1 VTATVANDPDLQQD
15 RTALRNF
22 RGEGETD
29 ELVTTHAPR
38 GVEESVR
45 LLSRLLAIS
54 GSMAAAR
61 TPAEVA
67 VTIVKECSEVLRA
80 RMGLFV
86 QPTEGGQLEIVA
98 CHGLADAAV
107 RGWSRLSVDEH
118 TPVGIAYRTGE
129 PLWVESSEEFQD
141 RFGQQP
147 HARGRSSAAA
157 LPLVLD
163 GRVLGVVAFC
173 FDGPRVFAPDERA
186 LLLTMAA
193 QAAQAFERSR
203 AYAGEIA
210 ARLKVEALRC
220 LSEALAGALGT
231 SDVASVVIDRGMQMA
246 GADAC
251 ALHLV
256 EAASGILEL
265 MSQRGC
271 SPQVVESIR
280 RITPE
285 SPLFA
290 ALAASSSIWI
300 ESPEDYAAQYPS
312 LATMPAEGR
321 RARAWWSVP
330 LIAEGRT
337 IGQLGMGFHE
347 AHCFP
352 PEEREFIGL
361 FSRQCAEALVRA
373 GRLDAERRAHELA
386 ERVNAERKLE
396 EVRRAFLADAT
407 AALAQSLDYES
418 TLAKVA
424 RLAVPGLAD
433 CCVVDVLPEGHG
445 VPKRLAVACGDPAKS
460 EAAHEID
467 AGVPGVLRAGRSEM
481 SPDTMCVPLP
491 GRGRVFGAMTFS
503 CAQSGRRYTLEDLH
517 CAEELARR
525 CAIAIEN
532 ARLYASEQAARKS
545 ADVANRAKDEF
556 LAVVSHELRTPLN
569 AIMGWAKML
578 SSQLLDEARRG
589 RAIETIDRNAVAMAQ
604 LIDDLLDVSRI
615 ISGKMRLEIQRVDA
629 ARVIDAAIEAAR
641 PAAEAKS
648 VAIVASLDRSVPAV
662 SGDPNRLQQIV
673 WNLLSNA
680 VKFTPANG
688 RVEIGLAI
696 NQGHVEIRVED
707 TGRGIA
713 PSFLPYVF
721 DAFRQE
727 DTAHTRSRGGL
738 GLGLAITKQLVEL
751 HGGRIEAGSQGEG
764 FGAVFR
770 VHLPVPAVARTGD
783 GPTSRRSHFEKR
795 AELEG
800 LRVLVVDDDADAREL
815 VQAVLESSGCR
826 VTVAEGADP
835 ALDAIAREVPDVLLS
850 DVGMPGRDGYDLIR
864 EMRLLSPEKGG
875 SVPAAAL
882 TAYARAE
889 DRRRLLDAGFSM
901 HLAKPVEPAEL
912 VAVVASL
919 ARFARTCG

>member
-1 VTATVANDPDLQQD
+1 LQ
-15 RTALRNF
+15 NF
-22 RGEGETD
+22 RGETE
-29 ELVTTHAPR
+29 EVTTRRSPR

-67 VTIVKECSEVLRA
+67 ATFVREGSEALRA
-80 RMGLFV
+80 GMGLFV
-86 QPTEGGQLEIVA
+86 QPAEDGLLEIVA
-98 CHGLADAAV
+98 CHGLADGAA
-107 RGWSRLSVDEH
+107 RTWSRFSPDDA
-118 TPVGIAYRTGE
+118 TPAGIAYRTGE
-129 PLWVESSEEFQD
+129 PLWVESSDEFEGL
-141 RFGQQP
+141 FGRQP
-147 HARGRSSAAA
+147 HAREGSSAAA

-163 GRVLGVVAFC
+163 GRVLGVVAFR
-173 FDGPRVFAPDERA
+173 FDGPRDFAADERA

-193 QAAQAFERSR
+193 QAAQALERSR

-220 LSEALAGALGT
+220 LSEALSGAQGT
-231 SDVASVVIDRGMQMA
+231 NEVAAVVIDRGMHMA
-246 GADAC
+246 GADIC
-251 ALHLV
+251 TLYVLD
-256 EAASGILEL
+256 AASGVLEL
-265 MSQRGC
+265 VGERGC
-271 SPQVVESIR
+271 TPQILDHIR
-280 RITPE
+280 RVTPGSGDPAYSPIATGEPLWAETPE
-285 SPLFA
+285 EYVTLLPL
-290 ALAASSSIWI
+290 
-300 ESPEDYAAQYPS
+300 
-312 LATMPAEGR
+312 LATMRAEGR
-321 RARAWWSVP
+321 RARAFWSMP
-330 LIAEGRT
+330 LVVEGRT
-337 IGQLGMGFHE
+337 IGLLGMGFHE
-347 AHCFP
+347 ARRFL

-361 FSRQCAEALVRA
+361 FSRQCAEALLRA
-373 GRLDAERRAHELA
+373 SRLDAERRAHELA
-386 ERVNAERKLE
+386 QRVSAERKLE

-424 RLAVPGLAD
+424 HLAVPGLAD
-433 CCVVDVLPEGHG
+433 WCAVDVLPEGDR
-445 VPKRLAVACGDPAKS
+445 VPKRLVVACADPAKEPAR
-460 EAAHEID
+460 EAD
-467 AGVPGVLRAGRSEM
+467 SGVPSVLRAGRSEM
-481 SPDTMCVPLP
+481 SSTAMCVPLP
-491 GRGRVFGAMTFS
+491 GRGRVFGAMTFR
-503 CAQSGRRYTLEDLH
+503 AAESGRTYTADDLH

-532 ARLYASEQAARKS
+532 ARLYASEHAARKS

-578 SSQLLDEARRG
+578 SSQQLDDARRA

-615 ISGKMRLEIQRVDA
+615 ISGKMRLEIKRVDA

-641 PAAEAKS
+641 PAAEAKG
-648 VAIVASLDRSVPAV
+648 VAIVASLDRSVPPV

-680 VKFTPANG
+680 VKFTPTDG
-688 RVEIGLAI
+688 RVEVGLAI
-696 NQGHVEIRVED
+696 IQGSVEIRVED

-713 PSFLPYVF
+713 PTFLPYVF

-751 HGGRIEAGSQGEG
+751 HGGRIDASSQGEG
-764 FGAVFR
+764 FGAVFK
-770 VHLPVPAVARTGD
+770 VHLPVPAIARTGD
-783 GPTSRRSHFEKR
+783 ALESQRLQFQRRGD
-795 AELEG
+795 LEG
-800 LRVLVVDDDADAREL
+800 LRVLVVDDDEDAREL

-826 VTVAEGADP
+826 VTVAEGADA
-835 ALDAIAREVPDVLLS
+835 ALDAIAREVPEVLLS

-864 EMRLLSPEKGG
+864 EVRRLSPEKGG

-912 VAVVASL
+912 LAVVASL
-919 ARFARTCG
+919 ARFARAWG

>member
-1 VTATVANDPDLQQD
+1 LQ
-15 RTALRNF
+15 NF
-22 RGEGETD
+22 RGETE
-29 ELVTTHAPR
+29 ELLTTHAPR

-67 VTIVKECSEVLRA
+67 ATIVKECVEALRA
-80 RMGLFV
+80 GMGLFV
-86 QPTEGGQLEIVA
+86 QPAEDGLLEIVTS
-98 CHGLADAAV
+98 HGLGDAAA
-107 RGWSRLSVDEH
+107 RTWSRFSPDDH
-118 TPVGIAYRTGE
+118 TPASIAYRTGE
-129 PLWVESSEEFQD
+129 PLWVESPEEFED
-141 RFGQQP
+141 RFGHQP
-147 HARGRSSAAA
+147 HALVRASAAA

-163 GRVLGVVAFC
+163 GRVLGVIAFR
-173 FDGPRVFAPDERA
+173 FDGPRDFAPDERA

-193 QAAQAFERSR
+193 QAAQALDRSR
-203 AYAGEIA
+203 AYAGEID
-210 ARLKVEALRC
+210 ARLKVEALRS

-231 SDVASVVIDRGMQMA
+231 SDVARVVIDRGLQMA
-246 GADAC
+246 EADVC
-251 ALHLV
+251 TLHV
-256 EAASGILEL
+256 VDPASGALEL
-265 MSQRGC
+265 VSERGC

-280 RITPE
+280 RITAE
-285 SPLFA
+285 SGPLYA

-300 ESPEDYAAQYPS
+300 ESPEEYTAFYPS
-312 LATMPAEGR
+312 LATIPAEGG

-330 LIAEGRT
+330 LVAEGRT
-337 IGQLGMGFHE
+337 IGQLGMGFFE
-347 AHCFP
+347 ARRFP

-386 ERVNAERKLE
+386 DRMNAERKRE

-418 TLAKVA
+418 TLAQVA
-424 RLAVPGLAD
+424 RLAVPGLAE
-433 CCVVDVLPEGHG
+433 CCAVDVLPEGHG
-445 VPKRLAVACGDPAKS
+445 VPKRLAVACGDPAKADS
-460 EAAHEID
+460 THEIE
-467 AGVPGVLRAGRSEM
+467 AGVLSVLRTGRSEM
-481 SPDTMCVPLP
+481 SPVAMCVPLP
-491 GRGRVFGAMTFS
+491 GRGRVFGAMTFRAADS
-503 CAQSGRRYTLEDLH
+503 ARTYTLDDLH

-578 SSQLLDEARRG
+578 SSQQLDETRRAR
-589 RAIETIDRNAVAMAQ
+589 AVETIDRNAVAMAQ

-641 PAAEAKS
+641 PAAEAKG

-680 VKFTPANG
+680 VKFTPAAG

-696 NQGHVEIRVED
+696 IQGHVEIRVED

-713 PSFLPYVF
+713 PTFLPYVF

-783 GPTSRRSHFEKR
+783 GPESRRSPLEKR
-795 AELEG
+795 GDLEG
-800 LRVLVVDDDADAREL
+800 LRVLVVDDDEDAREL

-826 VTVAEGADP
+826 VTVAEGADA

-864 EMRLLSPEKGG
+864 AVRRLAPDDGG
-875 SVPAAAL
+875 NVPAAAL

-919 ARFARTCG
+919 ARFARAWG

>member
-1 VTATVANDPDLQQD
+1 M
-15 RTALRNF
+15 
-22 RGEGETD
+22 
-29 ELVTTHAPR
+29 
-38 GVEESVR
+38 EESVR

-67 VTIVKECSEVLRA
+67 ATIVREGSEALRA
-80 RMGLFV
+80 GMGLFV
-86 QPTEGGQLEIVA
+86 QPAEDGLLEIVA
-98 CHGLADAAV
+98 CHGLADPVA
-107 RGWSRLSVDEH
+107 RTWSRFSPDDA
-118 TPVGIAYRTGE
+118 TPAAIAYRTGE
-129 PLWVESSEEFQD
+129 PLWVESSDEFEGL
-141 RFGQQP
+141 FGRQP
-147 HARGRSSAAA
+147 HARDGSSAAA

-163 GRVLGVVAFC
+163 GRVLGVVAFR
-173 FDGPRVFAPDERA
+173 FDGPRAFAADERA

-193 QAAQAFERSR
+193 QAAQALERSR

-220 LSEALAGALGT
+220 LSEALSGAPGT
-231 SDVASVVIDRGMQMA
+231 NDVAAVVIDRGMQMA
-246 GADAC
+246 GADIC
-251 ALHLV
+251 TLYVLD
-256 EAASGILEL
+256 AANGVLEL
-265 MSQRGC
+265 VGERGC
-271 SPQVVESIR
+271 SPQVADRIR
-280 RITPE
+280 RITPG
-285 SPLFA
+285 SGDPAYAPIATGDPLWA
-290 ALAASSSIWI
+290 
-300 ESPEDYAAQYPS
+300 ETPEEYAAVLPL
-312 LATMPAEGR
+312 LATMRAEGR
-321 RARAWWSVP
+321 RARAFWSMP
-330 LIAEGRT
+330 LIVEGRT
-337 IGQLGMGFHE
+337 IGLLGMGFHE
-347 AHCFP
+347 ARRFP

-361 FSRQCAEALVRA
+361 FCRQCAEAVLRA
-373 GRLDAERRAHELA
+373 SRLDAERRAHELA
-386 ERVNAERKLE
+386 RRMNAERKLE

-407 AALAQSLDYES
+407 VALAQSLDYES

-424 RLAVPGLAD
+424 HLAVPGLAD
-433 CCVVDVLPEGHG
+433 WCAVDVLHEGDR
-445 VPKRLAVACGDPAKS
+445 VPKRLAAACADPSKAES
-460 EAAHEID
+460 APETD
-467 AGVPGVLRAGRSEM
+467 SGVPSVLRTGRSEM
-481 SPDTMCVPLP
+481 SATVMCVPLP
-491 GRGRVFGAMTFS
+491 GRGRVFGAVTFR
-503 CAQSGRRYTLEDLH
+503 AAESGRTYTADDLH

-532 ARLYASEQAARKS
+532 ARLYASEHAARKS

-578 SSQLLDEARRG
+578 SSQQLDEARRA

-615 ISGKMRLEIQRVDA
+615 ISGKMRLEIKRVDA
-629 ARVIDAAIEAAR
+629 ARVIEAAIEAAR
-641 PAAEAKS
+641 PAAEAKG
-648 VAIVASLDRSVPAV
+648 VAIASSLDRSVPPL

-680 VKFTPANG
+680 VKFTPAGG
-688 RVEIGLAI
+688 RVEVGLAI
-696 NQGHVEIRVED
+696 TQGSIEIRVED

-713 PSFLPYVF
+713 PAFLPYVF

-751 HGGRIEAGSQGEG
+751 HGGRIDASSQGEG
-764 FGAVFR
+764 FGAVFK
-770 VHLPVPAVARTGD
+770 VHLPVPAIARTGD
-783 GPTSRRSHFEKR
+783 ALESQRLELQKR
-795 AELEG
+795 ADLEG

-815 VQAVLESSGCR
+815 VQTVLESSGCR
-826 VTVAEGADP
+826 VTVAEGADS
-835 ALDAIAREVPDVLLS
+835 ALDAISREVPDVLLS

-864 EMRLLSPEKGG
+864 EVRLLPPNRGG

-912 VAVVASL
+912 LAVVASL
-919 ARFARTCG
+919 ARFARAWG

>member
-1 VTATVANDPDLQQD
+1 LQ
-15 RTALRNF
+15 NF
-22 RGEGETD
+22 RGETEEVATR
-29 ELVTTHAPR
+29 HSPR

-67 VTIVKECSEVLRA
+67 ATFVREGSEALRA
-80 RMGLFV
+80 GMGLFV
-86 QPTEGGQLEIVA
+86 QPAEDGLLEIVA
-98 CHGLADAAV
+98 CHGLADAAA
-107 RGWSRLSVDEH
+107 RTWSRFSPDDA
-118 TPVGIAYRTGE
+118 TPAGIAYRTGE
-129 PLWVESSEEFQD
+129 PLWVESSCEFEGL
-141 RFGQQP
+141 FGRQA
-147 HARGRSSAAA
+147 HAREESSAAA

-163 GRVLGVVAFC
+163 GRVLGVVAFR
-173 FDGPRVFAPDERA
+173 FDGPRAFAADERA

-193 QAAQAFERSR
+193 QAAQALERSR

-220 LSEALAGALGT
+220 LSEALSGAPGT
-231 SDVASVVIDRGMQMA
+231 DEVAAVVIDRGMHMA
-246 GADAC
+246 GADIC
-251 ALHLV
+251 TLYVLD
-256 EAASGILEL
+256 AASGDLEL
-265 MSQRGC
+265 VGERGC
-271 SPQVVESIR
+271 SPQIVDRIR
-280 RITPE
+280 RITPGSGDPAYSPIATGE
-285 SPLFA
+285 ALWAETPEEYAAVSPL
-290 ALAASSSIWI
+290 I
-300 ESPEDYAAQYPS
+300 
-312 LATMPAEGR
+312 ATMRAEGR
-321 RARAWWSVP
+321 RARAFWSMP
-330 LIAEGRT
+330 LIVEGRT
-337 IGQLGMGFHE
+337 IGLLGMGFHE
-347 AHCFP
+347 ARRFP

-361 FSRQCAEALVRA
+361 FCRQCAEALLRA
-373 GRLDAERRAHELA
+373 SRLDAERRAHELA
-386 ERVNAERKLE
+386 QRMNAERKLE
-396 EVRRAFLADAT
+396 ELRRAFLADAT

-424 RLAVPGLAD
+424 QLAVPGLAD
-433 CCVVDVLPEGHG
+433 CCAVDVLPEGDRI
-445 VPKRLAVACGDPAKS
+445 PKRLAVACADPPKS
-460 EAAHEID
+460 EPPREID
-467 AGVPGVLRAGRSEM
+467 SGVPSVLRTGRSEM
-481 SPDTMCVPLP
+481 SSTVMCVPLQ
-491 GRGRVFGAMTFS
+491 GRGRVFGAVTFR
-503 CAQSGRRYTLEDLH
+503 AAESGRTYTVDDLH

-532 ARLYASEQAARKS
+532 ARLYASEHAARKS

-578 SSQLLDEARRG
+578 SSQQLDEPRRA

-615 ISGKMRLEIQRVDA
+615 ISGKMRLEIKRVDA

-641 PAAEAKS
+641 PAAEAKG
-648 VAIVASLDRSVPAV
+648 VAIVASLDRSVPPV

-680 VKFTPANG
+680 VKFTPAAG
-688 RVEIGLAI
+688 RVEVGLAI
-696 NQGHVEIRVED
+696 IQGSVEIRVED

-713 PSFLPYVF
+713 PTFLPYVF

-751 HGGRIEAGSQGEG
+751 HGGRIDASSQGEG
-764 FGAVFR
+764 FGAVFK
-770 VHLPVPAVARTGD
+770 VHLPVPAIARTGD
-783 GPTSRRSHFEKR
+783 ALESQRLQLQRRGD
-795 AELEG
+795 LEG
-800 LRVLVVDDDADAREL
+800 LHVLVVDDDADAREL

-864 EMRLLSPEKGG
+864 EVRRLAPEKGG

-912 VAVVASL
+912 LAVVASL
-919 ARFARTCG
+919 ARFARVWG